1 MGYSTE
7 FTGRF
12 HLNRPLQLEHA
23 RYLHAFADTRRV
35 QRDAVQAESLTDR
48 VRAAVGLPVG
58 VEGGYVVVRDPASIA
73 NQNDPP
79 RGQPG
84 LYCQWRPSEDQ
95 QGIVWDGGEKF
106 YYYVQWLEYL
116 IEHFLAPWGYVLN
129 GEVRWEGESFEDAGV
144 IRVVNNRVATAAV
157 EDDRD
162 PAEWGEED

>member
-1 MGYSTE
+1 MGYTTE
-7 FTGRF
+7 FFGSFR
-12 HLNRPLQLEHA
+12 LDRPLQLEHA

-35 QRDAVQAESLTDR
+35 QRDAVRAESLTDR

-58 VEGGYVVVRDPASIA
+58 IDGGYVVVRDQASIV

-79 RGQPG
+79 RGQPS

-95 QGIVWDGGEKF
+95 HAIVWDGGEKF
-106 YYYVQWLEYL
+106 YFYVQWLAYL

-129 GEVRWEGESFEDAGV
+129 GEVRWEGESFEDTGV
-144 IRVVNNRVATAAV
+144 IRVVNNRVTTAGV
-157 EDDRD
+157 EDTRD